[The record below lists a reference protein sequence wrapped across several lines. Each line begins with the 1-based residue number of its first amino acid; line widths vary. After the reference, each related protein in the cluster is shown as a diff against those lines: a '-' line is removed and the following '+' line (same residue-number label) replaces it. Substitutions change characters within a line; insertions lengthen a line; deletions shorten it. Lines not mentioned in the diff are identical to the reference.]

1 MPNRLPAGRQEM
13 AGRPG
18 NTMAR
23 APDFKWTVPLVS
35 VSSTEA
41 SAAFPIPTVSVSP
54 SEAVVPGADQN
65 TPTLSQVWYAPASA
79 TDFDLHWVQFVM
91 QQYYSSH
98 HPDLEAPKIQT
109 FSIDM
114 AGSPEDEHVP
124 SKG

>member
-1 MPNRLPAGRQEM
+1 M

-18 NTMAR
+18 NSLAC
-23 APDFKWTVPLVS
+23 APVTVPVVH

-54 SEAVVPGADQN
+54 SDSEAATETDQN
-65 TPTLSQVWYAPASA
+65 TSLSQVWYAPASA

-98 HPDLEAPKIQT
+98 HPDLEAPKIQK
-109 FSIDM
+109 FSVDM
-114 AGSPEDEHVP
+114 AGSPEDENVP